1 MDESSIFTLIIDT
14 MILCQ
19 NNTVDDKKDCSN
31 ADDTKEYVT
40 NHIVH

>member
-1 MDESSIFTLIIDT
+1 MDESNILTGIVDT

-31 ADDTKEYVT
+31 ADDTKECV
-40 NHIVH
+40 I